1 MENAGMNLLTL
12 MRNIRTGLILLSRK
26 GLLSENHSLMVGRLL
41 VELIKNKRNYNSL
54 ADLEF
59 KVFSQFGDDGIIQYL
74 INNLCVQHSNFIEF
88 GVQDYRES
96 TTRFL
101 MMNDNWTGLI
111 MDASPKNIK
120 KIIHSEYYWKFQ
132 LIARHAFVTAEN
144 INQLISD
151 AGINGELGLLHIDID
166 GNDYWVWKAIDIV
179 RPVIAII
186 EYNSIFGI
194 DRPITTPYDKNFQ
207 RTKAHFSNLY
217 FGASLGALLH
227 LARQKK
233 YAFIGCN
240 SAGNNAYFVRRDK
253 LNANVHELSLQEGY
267 VLSRFRESRDR
278 TGNLSYITGNER
290 LNTIRGMPVFNVENN
305 QIEHL

>member
-1 MENAGMNLLTL
+1 
-12 MRNIRTGLILLSRK
+12 
-26 GLLSENHSLMVGRLL
+26 
-41 VELIKNKRNYNSL
+41 
-54 ADLEF
+54 
-59 KVFSQFGDDGIIQYL
+59 
-74 INNLCVQHSNFIEF
+74 
-88 GVQDYRES
+88 
-96 TTRFL
+96 

-179 RPVIAII
+179 RPVIAIL